1 MSRQLCITSVDGHT
15 GFLIAELILTDSNF
29 KKAIGSVTGLALHP
43 DAPFCKELSK
53 LGAKIVPHKPGR
65 LRDMVSSLKEI
76 GADTMCLIPP
86 AHTDKFNITVELI
99 EATKKANVPNV
110 CFLSS
115 AGCDLAE
122 RDKQPRLREFIDLEA
137 RFMASKGDPSTSTGH
152 SPVVVRPGFYAE
164 NLLLYSRQAQEEG
177 ILPLPVG
184 TNHKFAPIALGDV
197 AQVVAHVLSGKGKQ
211 GFSDR
216 HRGQL
221 MVLTGPLLTT
231 GDELASA
238 ASQALGENLKFED
251 ISEAE
256 AKKVLQTQSESDQS
270 ELQYLLEY
278 YSLVREGK
286 TNYIS
291 TTAFHDVTGGHPQ
304 EPPDFFKTYA
314 QEFHPKRSH
323 KKRKLSADK

>member
-15 GFLIAELILTDSNF
+15 GFLIAELILTDNNF

-99 EATKKANVPNV
+99 EATKKANIPNV

-152 SPVVVRPGFYAE
+152 SPVVVRSGFYAE

-177 ILPLPVG
+177 VLPLPVG
-184 TNHKFAPIALGDV
+184 TDHKFAPIALGV
-197 AQVVAHVLSGKGKQ
+197 RIFGHS
-211 GFSDR
+211 
-216 HRGQL
+216 
-221 MVLTGPLLTT
+221 PLLTT

-256 AKKVLQTQSESDQS
+256 AKTVLQAQSESDQS
-270 ELQYLLEY
+270 EVQYLLEY

-304 EPPDFFKTYA
+304 EPPEFFKTYA
-314 QEFHPKRSH
+314 QEFHIKRGH
-323 KKRKLSADK
+323 KKRKLSAGK

>member
-15 GFLIAELILTDSNF
+15 GFLVAELILTDANF
-29 KKAIGSVTGLALHP
+29 KKAITSVTGLSLHP
-43 DAPFCKELSK
+43 DADSCKELTK
-53 LGAKIVPHKPGR
+53 LGVKIVPHTPGR
-65 LRDMVSSLKEI
+65 LKDMVSTLQGIE
-76 GADTMCLIPP
+76 ADAMCLIPP
-86 AHTDKFNITVELI
+86 AHKDKFDMTVELI
-99 EATKKANVPNV
+99 EATKKVNIPNV
-110 CFLSS
+110 CFISS

-122 RDKQPRLREFIDLEA
+122 RDKQPRLREFIDMEA
-137 RFMASKGDPSTSTGH
+137 MFMSSKGDPSTSTGH

-177 ILPLPVG
+177 TLPLPVG

-197 AQVVAHVLSGKGKQ
+197 AQVVAHVLTGQGKH
-211 GFSDR
+211 GFSDQ

-221 MVLTGPLLTT
+221 MVLTGPMLTT
-231 GDELASA
+231 GDELAAA
-238 ASQALGENLKFED
+238 ASKALGEDLKFEN

-256 AKKVLQTQSESDQS
+256 AKKVLHAQAASDESEI
-270 ELQYLLEY
+270 QYLLEY

-291 TTAFHDVTGGHPQ
+291 TTAFHDVTGEHPQ

-314 QEFHPKRSH
+314 QELHRKRSH
-323 KKRKLSADK
+323 KKRKLSTGK